1 MEKQQLHLPQASSL
15 VVRHRE
21 SILQFQPIKMFQRCW
36 AHVQKRRIINQ
47 HLVRAERFI
56 ARCRLQPSLLESSEG
71 VKNCLFL
78 QQLSL
83 HLEIKLH
90 LEARPALVDRSCAA
104 QSRRLRRHL
113 RILLFQLGK
122 TQTRFQHL
130 EILE

>member
-1 MEKQQLHLPQASSL
+1 MHHPQASSL
-15 VVRHRE
+15 VARHQE
-21 SILQFQPIKMFQRCW
+21 LLLQFQPIIMFQRCL
-36 AHVQKRRIINQ
+36 AHVQKHRITNQ

-78 QQLSL
+78 RQLSL
-83 HLEIKLH
+83 HLVIKLH

-104 QSRRLRRHL
+104 QSRRHRQHL
-113 RILLFQLGK
+113 RILQFQPGK
-122 TQTRFQHL
+122 TQTRFHHL